1 MKRYGRIQ
9 GLLLALGS
17 PSFYRDVA
25 HNWGGIGILYVLL
38 LFTLTWIPALVKAQI
53 GFRNFIHN
61 EFAKVAQDL
70 PPITLQGGKASA
82 PVPQPFT
89 MNDPD
94 TGKPVFVLD
103 TTGEI
108 TSLDQTPAVLL
119 LTQTRL
125 HVRNQGKIEIHDLS
139 QFPDVTISK
148 EWIQEWLE
156 AIGNW
161 LAVGLFPL
169 VMIGSLIRALIIMLL
184 AALVGLIFNAAF
196 NARLSYAALLR
207 LAAVG
212 MTLSVYLDT
221 GLGLAGIQVP
231 FWFILTLMLTTAYVA
246 FGVKAASSDAPAQV
260 AAADFYDEP
269 RAAPPAW
276 PSDAFRGE
284 R

>member
-1 MKRYGRIQ
+1 MNRYGRIQ

-17 PSFYRDVA
+17 PSIYRDVA

-38 LFTLTWIPALVKAQI
+38 LFAVTWIPALVKAQI

-119 LTQTRL
+119 LTQTKL
-125 HVRNQGKIEIHDLS
+125 HVRNQGKIEIHELS
-139 QFPDVTISK
+139 QFPDLTISK

-161 LAVGLFPL
+161 LAV
-169 VMIGSLIRALIIMLL
+169 
-184 AALVGLIFNAAF
+184 
-196 NARLSYAALLR
+196 
-207 LAAVG
+207 
-212 MTLSVYLDT
+212 
-221 GLGLAGIQVP
+221 
-231 FWFILTLMLTTAYVA
+231 
-246 FGVKAASSDAPAQV
+246 
-260 AAADFYDEP
+260 DFDL
-269 RAAPPAW
+269 
-276 PSDAFRGE
+276 
-284 R
+284 